1 MSSSVPPRFTHPY
14 GSDHMD
20 RHAMSVCN
28 RFSLFAILLCIPN
41 IFSLFESQL
50 FRLSQ
55 LIQRVLHISLSA
67 NVFKIT
73 RHVISLVSVYM
84 VNLTILRS
92 IANKCRRYHSMD
104 CLMKIRFI
112 YRQGH
117 KQIAVRAKRGA
128 KNVCGVFIR
137 SAAQNFTYDGLTYA
151 KQRRY
156 LSSTFT
162 RFTKQMYFM
171 YLRVCQSTLRFIS
184 RAHAFY
190 AAKITDVVCS
200 FKTHYRFPSFHLST
214 PNS

>member
-1 MSSSVPPRFTHPY
+1 MLPCVPPRLTHPY

-28 RFSLFAILLCIPN
+28 RFSLFAALFSVPN

-55 LIQRVLHISLSA
+55 LIQSVLHISLSA
-67 NVFKIT
+67 NVLKIT
-73 RHVISLVSVYM
+73 RHVILLVSVYM

-92 IANKCRRYHSMD
+92 TTNKCRRYHSMD

-112 YRQGH
+112 YSQGH
-117 KQIAVRAKRGA
+117 KQIAIRAKRGA
-128 KNVCGVFIR
+128 KNVRGVFIR
-137 SAAQNFTYDGLTYA
+137 SAAQNFTYDGLTHT

-156 LSSTFT
+156 LSGTFT
-162 RFTKQMYFM
+162 QFAKQMYFL